1 MDTSELEAAYRSVLD
16 LAARGAGPSGAGPS
30 GAGAAAGAGV
40 AAGAGPEAAGSG
52 DGEAWGPD
60 DVLAHLVLNDRLLA
74 RAVRS
79 VLAGT
84 AQPYDNLDAID
95 VAELRSLTRDL
106 GDTAGL
112 IGGLEASSRELMA
125 LAGRLDEA
133 QAATS
138 VPVRILDGDRLF
150 VDKPLP
156 VGSLLDIQARRHLP
170 MHTEQLRELL
180 ERP

>member
-16 LAARGAGPSGAGPS
+16 LAARAAGDGP
-30 GAGAAAGAGV
+30 AGA
-40 AAGAGPEAAGSG
+40 G

-79 VLAGT
+79 VLDGD
-84 AQPYDNLDAID
+84 AQPYDNLDAIEL
-95 VAELRSLTRDL
+95 AELRALTQDL

-112 IGGLEASSRELMA
+112 IDGLEASSQELVD

-133 QAATS
+133 QAATP
-138 VPVRILDGDRLF
+138 VLVRILDGDQLR
-150 VDKPLP
+150 VDGPLP
-156 VGSLLDIQARRHLP
+156 VAGLLNIQARRHLP
-170 MHTEQLRELL
+170 MHEDQLRELVG
-180 ERP
+180 PPG

>member
-1 MDTSELEAAYRSVLD
+1 METSELEAAYRSVLD
-16 LAARGAGPSGAGPS
+16 LAARAATGGPGPGSPGA
-30 GAGAAAGAGV
+30 
-40 AAGAGPEAAGSG
+40 G

-79 VLAGT
+79 VLDGT
-84 AQPYDNLDAID
+84 AQPYDNLDAI
-95 VAELRSLTRDL
+95 ELAQLRVLTRDL

>member
-16 LAARGAGPSGAGPS
+16 LAARGPKSGSPGPGG
-30 GAGAAAGAGV
+30 
-40 AAGAGPEAAGSG
+40 
-52 DGEAWGPD
+52 GEAWGPD

-79 VLAGT
+79 VLDGT

-95 VAELRSLTRDL
+95 VAELRSLTGDL

-112 IGGLEASSRELMA
+112 IGGLESSSRELMD

-133 QAATS
+133 QAATP
-138 VPVRILDGDRLF
+138 VPVRILDGDQLV
-150 VDKPLP
+150 VDNPLP
-156 VGSLLDIQARRHLP
+156 VRSLLNIQARRHLP
-170 MHTEQLRELL
+170 MHQAQLSELL
-180 ERP
+180 GRPG

>member
-30 GAGAAAGAGV
+30 GAGA

-79 VLAGT
+79 VLDGT

-95 VAELRSLTRDL
+95 VAELRTLTEDL

-112 IGGLEASSRELMA
+112 IGGLEASSRELMD

-133 QAATS
+133 QGATP
-138 VPVRILDGDRLF
+138 VPVRILDGDQLV
-150 VDKPLP
+150 VDNPLP
-156 VGSLLDIQARRHLP
+156 VRSLLNIQARRHLP
-170 MHTEQLRELL
+170 MHLAQLSELL
-180 ERP
+180 GQR

>member
-16 LAARGAGPSGAGPS
+16 LAARGTGDGPRAPDAGG
-30 GAGAAAGAGV
+30 
-40 AAGAGPEAAGSG
+40 
-52 DGEAWGPD
+52 GEAWRPD

-79 VLAGT
+79 VLDGT

-95 VAELRSLTRDL
+95 VAELRALTRDL

-112 IGGLEASSRELMA
+112 IGGLESSSRELLD

-133 QAATS
+133 QAATP
-138 VPVRILDGDRLF
+138 VPVRILDGDQLV
-150 VDKPLP
+150 VDNPLP
-156 VGSLLDIQARRHLP
+156 VRSLLNIQARRHLP
-170 MHTEQLRELL
+170 MHHAQLSELL
-180 ERP
+180 EPSS

>member
-1 MDTSELEAAYRSVLD
+1 MDTTDLEAAYRSVLD
-16 LAARGAGPSGAGPS
+16 LAARGTGDGPGAPD
-30 GAGAAAGAGV
+30 
-40 AAGAGPEAAGSG
+40 AGSG
-52 DGEAWGPD
+52 EAWRPD

-79 VLAGT
+79 VLDGT

-112 IGGLEASSRELMA
+112 IGGLESSSRELLD

-133 QAATS
+133 QAATP
-138 VPVRILDGDRLF
+138 VPVRILDGDQLV
-150 VDKPLP
+150 VDNPLP
-156 VGSLLDIQARRHLP
+156 VRSLLNIQARRHLP
-170 MHTEQLRELL
+170 MHEAQLRELL
-180 ERP
+180 EPS

>member
-1 MDTSELEAAYRSVLD
+1 MDTTDLEAAYRSVLD
-16 LAARGAGPSGAGPS
+16 LAARGTGDGP
-30 GAGAAAGAGV
+30 GV
-40 AAGAGPEAAGSG
+40 PDAGSG
-52 DGEAWGPD
+52 EAWRPD

-79 VLAGT
+79 VLDGT

-112 IGGLEASSRELMA
+112 IGGLESSSRELLD

-133 QAATS
+133 QAATP
-138 VPVRILDGDRLF
+138 VPVRILDGDQLV
-150 VDKPLP
+150 VDNPLP
-156 VGSLLDIQARRHLP
+156 VRSLLNIQARRHLP
-170 MHTEQLRELL
+170 MHEAQLRELL
-180 ERP
+180 EPS

>member
-16 LAARGAGPSGAGPS
+16 LAASGAGDGP
-30 GAGAAAGAGV
+30 GAPDA
-40 AAGAGPEAAGSG
+40 G
-52 DGEAWGPD
+52 DGEAWRPG

-112 IGGLEASSRELMA
+112 IGGLEASSRELMD

-133 QAATS
+133 QAATP
-138 VPVRILDGDRLF
+138 VPVRILDGDQLV
-150 VDKPLP
+150 VDNPLP
-156 VGSLLDIQARRHLP
+156 VRSLLNIQARRHLP
-170 MHTEQLRELL
+170 MHQAQLSELL
-180 ERP
+180 GPP

>member
-1 MDTSELEAAYRSVLD
+1 MDTTDLEAAYRSVLD
-16 LAARGAGPSGAGPS
+16 LAARGTGD
-30 GAGAAAGAGV
+30 
-40 AAGAGPEAAGSG
+40 GPEAPDAGSG
-52 DGEAWGPD
+52 EAWRPD

-79 VLAGT
+79 VLDGT

-112 IGGLEASSRELMA
+112 IGGLESSSRELLD

-133 QAATS
+133 QAATP
-138 VPVRILDGDRLF
+138 VPVRILDGDQLV
-150 VDKPLP
+150 VDNPLP
-156 VGSLLDIQARRHLP
+156 VRSLLNIQARRHLP
-170 MHTEQLRELL
+170 MHEAQLRELL
-180 ERP
+180 EPS

>member
-16 LAARGAGPSGAGPS
+16 LAGRGAGASGAGP
-30 GAGAAAGAGV
+30 
-40 AAGAGPEAAGSG
+40 SG

-79 VLAGT
+79 VLDGT

-95 VAELRSLTRDL
+95 VGELRALTRGL

-112 IGGLEASSRELMA
+112 IRGLEASSRELVE
-125 LAGRLDEA
+125 LAGRLDEP
-133 QAATS
+133 QAATP
-138 VPVRILDGDRLF
+138 VPVRILDGAELV
-150 VDKPLP
+150 VDNPLP
-156 VGSLLDIQARRHLP
+156 VRSLLNIQARRHLP
-170 MHTEQLRELL
+170 MHHAQLSELL
-180 ERP
+180 GPSS

>member
-16 LAARGAGPSGAGPS
+16 LAAR
-30 GAGAAAGAGV
+30 AAGDGSP
-40 AAGAGPEAAGSG
+40 GAG

-79 VLAGT
+79 VLDGT

-95 VAELRSLTRDL
+95 VTELRSLTRDL

-112 IGGLEASSRELMA
+112 IGGLEASSRELMD
-125 LAGRLDEA
+125 LAGRLDEG
-133 QAATS
+133 QAATP
-138 VPVRILDGDRLF
+138 VPVRILDGDRLV
-150 VDKPLP
+150 VDNPLP
-156 VGSLLDIQARRHLP
+156 VRSLLNIQARRHLP
-170 MHTEQLRELL
+170 MHVAQLSELL
-180 ERP
+180 EPSS